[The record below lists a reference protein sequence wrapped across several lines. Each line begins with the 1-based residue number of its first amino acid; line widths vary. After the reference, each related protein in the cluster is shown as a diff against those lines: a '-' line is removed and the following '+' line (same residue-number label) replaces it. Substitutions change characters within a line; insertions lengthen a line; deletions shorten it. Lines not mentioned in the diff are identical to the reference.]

1 MQYKGNLRPTEE
13 AYQELQLAYDFYN
26 RHLFGG
32 QLPTCLLTFQ
42 REKSTL
48 GYFSPRRFI
57 RVDGTVTDE
66 IALNPAFFAVIPLME
81 ILQTIGH
88 EMAHLWQFHFG
99 TPSRAGYHNAEWA
112 AKMESI
118 GLMPSDT
125 GAPGGRRTG
134 QEMGDYVIKGGLF
147 ERCTKDELLPSGFSV
162 SWLDR
167 FPMAAGGA
175 LPAPAEPLALTSHEP
190 EGQESDA
197 VATLDLPSPISPT
210 AYQPASAV
218 LALDLAPQ
226 PIGERSNRAK
236 YICPR
241 CGLAVWGKGGLK
253 LGCLD
258 CDLPLEAG
266 SGKPRT
272 VRGMSAA
279 TSNRNSFK

>member
-134 QEMGDYVIKGGLF
+134 QKMGDYVIKGGLF

-175 LPAPAEPLALTSHEP
+175 LPAPAEPLALISHEP

-210 AYQPASAV
+210 AYQPASSV

-272 VRGMSAA
+272 VRGISAA
-279 TSNRNSFK
+279 TSNRISFK